1 MRSKAASNGNPCT
14 CFRVRRLARLLSQR
28 YDRALAPAGLNVNQ
42 YSILR
47 RAEPEPLPVGRLAR
61 RMGMDR
67 TTLTRDL
74 KPLLAAGLVVL
85 VAGDD
90 ARQRCVQVTAR
101 GRRAIARA
109 QPLWRQMQSDLESAL
124 GADGMEMLHRRLD
137 DMLAVLR

>member
-1 MRSKAASNGNPCT
+1 MFVAAEPNRSSCT
-14 CFRVRRLARLLSQR
+14 CFRVRRFARLLSQR

-61 RMGMDR
+61 RLGMDR

-74 KPLLAAGLVVL
+74 KPLLAAGLIAL
-85 VAGDD
+85 AAGDD

-109 QPLWRQMQSDLESAL
+109 QPLWRQVQADLESAL
-124 GADGMEMLHRRLD
+124 GADDVEALHQRLD
-137 DMLAVLR
+137 DAVAALR